1 MHKSQ
6 EKSGEPQ
13 TVHGDPI
20 DEYCFN
26 LCDELRSEYQAK
38 VWEKGVTFSEVDF
51 PAFQALCQDLIQE
64 NAAKSDVT
72 QGMYDLI
79 INCRQ

>member
-1 MHKSQ
+1 MSEEDQAALRKVCQ
-6 EKSGEPQ
+6 ESIP
-13 TVHGDPI
+13 
-20 DEYCFN
+20 YCFN
-26 LCDELRSEYQAK
+26 LCDELRSDYQAK
-38 VWEKGVTFSEVDF
+38 AEEKGVTFSECDI

-79 INCRQ
+79 MSLRETE